1 MAGVHCAALAVRFES
16 FLSSQTDQSQTESV
30 LKLLKHKSEL
40 GRLLISQSG
49 ATHLS
54 STYSVIIAL
63 LFWGL
68 GFLFLLMDL
77 RKELSYL
84 ALILFA
90 VGVLSLLMILLRGI
104 KSIACYER
112 GVVVRQPFKSRTILH
127 SDVAGIEFLAV
138 AKYNSGIF
146 QGTISHFE
154 IIPRVDNPVKI
165 RIWGSRK
172 DGQRVGS
179 IVQFILSTNPD
190 AQLLKIRGL
199 DELN

>member
-1 MAGVHCAALAVRFES
+1 
-16 FLSSQTDQSQTESV
+16 
-30 LKLLKHKSEL
+30 
-40 GRLLISQSG
+40 
-49 ATHLS
+49 
-54 STYSVIIAL
+54 
-63 LFWGL
+63 
-68 GFLFLLMDL
+68 MDL
-77 RKELSYL
+77 RNELFSL
-84 ALILFA
+84 TLILFA
-90 VGVLSLLMILLRGI
+90 VCVLSLLMILLRGI

-138 AKYNSGIF
+138 AKHTGTF

-154 IIPRVDNPVKI
+154 IIPCVDKPVKI

-190 AQLLKIRGL
+190 AQLLKIRGF
-199 DELN
+199 DELH

>member
-1 MAGVHCAALAVRFES
+1 MPN
-16 FLSSQTDQSQTESV
+16 T
-30 LKLLKHKSEL
+30 KSEL

-49 ATHLS
+49 ATRLS
-54 STYSVIIAL
+54 SIYSVVITL

-68 GFLFLLMDL
+68 GSFLLL
-77 RKELSYL
+77 TVPGIELSYL
-84 ALILFA
+84 PHILIA
-90 VGVLSLLMILLRGI
+90 VGALSLLMILLRGI

-138 AKYNSGIF
+138 AEYNSGIY
-146 QGTISHFE
+146 QGTTSHFE
-154 IIPRVDNPVKI
+154 IIPCVDNPVKI
-165 RIWGSRK
+165 RIWGSRQ

-190 AQLLKIRGL
+190 AQLLKIRGF

>member
-1 MAGVHCAALAVRFES
+1 MCKNSA
-16 FLSSQTDQSQTESV
+16 SSIKKV
-30 LKLLKHKSEL
+30 LKLPNTKSEL

-54 STYSVIIAL
+54 SIYSVIITL
-63 LFWGL
+63 LCWGL
-68 GFLFLLMDL
+68 GSFILLTGLRNELFY
-77 RKELSYL
+77 LSDM
-84 ALILFA
+84 LIA
-90 VGVLSLLMILLRGI
+90 VGALSLLMILLRGI

-127 SDVAGIEFLAV
+127 SDVAGIEFLTV
-138 AKYNSGIF
+138 AEYKSGIY
-146 QGTISHFE
+146 QGTTSHFE
-154 IIPRVDNPVKI
+154 IIPCVDNPVKI
-165 RIWGSRK
+165 RIWGSRQ

-190 AQLLKIRGL
+190 AKLLKIRGF